1 MDRRAGACGASF
13 LPSWP
18 SFQGLSSAFRTDSL
32 VLPICDPL
40 TGIIDAQTR
49 LASAKPRV
57 VIKHRGAKSP
67 KSTRKRAAQKQARA
81 AATKQKGRADC
92 CRQDVRRF
100 PFHRYGK
107 VLQFRLPGWRI
118 TGTPRSHSEILAPG
132 ASRLSRSPTRF
143 EPAG

>member
-40 TGIIDAQTR
+40 TGIIDAETR

-67 KSTRKRAAQKQARA
+67 KSTRKQAAQRQARA
-81 AATKQKGRADC
+81 AATQQKGRADC
-92 CRQDVRRF
+92 CRRDAVNSVDWSPLTASDPNWCPSALSVRKF
-100 PFHRYGK
+100 PFPELTTEG
-107 VLQFRLPGWRI
+107 LQEDP
-118 TGTPRSHSEILAPG
+118 
-132 ASRLSRSPTRF
+132 LS
-143 EPAG
+143 